1 MRLGALKPWLS
12 VSEFLTSHGVGSGL
26 KSALDPRR
34 PREKCWPCVT
44 EHSKPTKM
52 AIAARSD
59 NGAPPLISIVAP
71 CYNESETVDLFV
83 DAIEKIVADADFETE
98 IIFIDDGSRDDTRER
113 LSRLTARHENIRA
126 IALSRNFG
134 KEAALTA
141 GVDHAGGDA
150 VIVMDVDLQDPP
162 ELVLDF
168 VRKWRDGFDVVYAA
182 REDRQSDTAAK
193 RATASW
199 FYRLFNKMSS
209 IKIPEN
215 AGDYRLMDRRV
226 VDHIKALPER
236 SRFMKGLFAWVGF
249 RSIGVPYV
257 RPERAAGETKFNFW
271 KLWNFAIDGFTSF
284 STAPL
289 RVWTYFGVAVAAAS
303 ILYATIIILQTL
315 IFGRDVPGYAS
326 LLVFILFFGSI
337 QMISVGILGEYIARL
352 FAEVKQR
359 PVYIVDDIMGDE
371 QNDPA
376 ENNTASAV

>member
-1 MRLGALKPWLS
+1 MGAD
-12 VSEFLTSHGVGSGL
+12 
-26 KSALDPRR
+26 ALRPRR
-34 PREKCWPCVT
+34 EMLAPVT

-83 DAIEKIVADADFETE
+83 GAIDKILADADFVSE
-98 IIFIDDGSRDDTRER
+98 IIFVDDGSSDDTRER
-113 LSRLTARHENIRA
+113 LSRLAASRDNIRA
-126 IALSRNFG
+126 VVLSRNFG

-141 GVDHAGGDA
+141 GVDHARGDA

-168 VRKWRDGFDVVYAA
+168 VRKWRDGYDVVYAA

-193 RATASW
+193 RATANW
-199 FYRLFNKMSS
+199 FYRLFNKMSA

-226 VDHIKALPER
+226 VEHIKALPER

-249 RSIGVPYV
+249 NSVGVPYV
-257 RPERAAGETKFNFW
+257 RPERAAGESKFNFW

-289 RVWTYFGVAVAAAS
+289 RVWTYFGLLIAVAS
-303 ILYATIIILQTL
+303 ILYAMVIILQTL
-315 IFGRDVPGYAS
+315 IFGIDVPGYAS

-337 QMISVGILGEYIARL
+337 QMISVGILGEYLARL

-359 PVYIVDDIMGDE
+359 PIYIVDDIIGGP
-371 QNDPA
+371 QNG
-376 ENNTASAV
+376 

>member
-1 MRLGALKPWLS
+1 
-12 VSEFLTSHGVGSGL
+12 
-26 KSALDPRR
+26 
-34 PREKCWPCVT
+34 
-44 EHSKPTKM
+44 M

-59 NGAPPLISIVAP
+59 AGAPPLISIVAP
-71 CYNESETVDLFV
+71 CFNESETVDLFV
-83 DAIEKIVADADFETE
+83 SAIDKILNDADFNAE
-98 IIFIDDGSRDDTRER
+98 IIFIDDGSRDDTRAR
-113 LSRLTARHENIRA
+113 LSRLAASRENVRA

-141 GVDHAGGDA
+141 GVDHARGNA

-162 ELVLDF
+162 DLILDF

-193 RATASW
+193 RATANW
-199 FYRLFNKMSS
+199 FYRLFNKVSA

-249 RSIGVPYV
+249 NAVAVPYV

-289 RVWTYFGVAVAAAS
+289 RVWTYFGVVVAIVS
-303 ILYATIIILQTL
+303 ILYALIIIMQTL
-315 IFGRDVPGYAS
+315 IFGVAVPGYAS

-359 PVYIVDDIMGDE
+359 PIYIVDEVMGD
-371 QNDPA
+371 
-376 ENNTASAV
+376 SAVG